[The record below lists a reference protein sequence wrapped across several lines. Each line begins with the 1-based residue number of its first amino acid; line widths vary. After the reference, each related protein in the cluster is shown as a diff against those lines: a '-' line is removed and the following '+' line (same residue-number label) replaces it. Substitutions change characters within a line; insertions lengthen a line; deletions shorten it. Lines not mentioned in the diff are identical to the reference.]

1 MELIHSIHNLDVSL
15 IFLHHKYFILFFFIS
30 AEAVTACRTFLAQM
44 QGPATD
50 QMRGAVRAYS
60 RWYVTQCAILGFGS
74 CLAVSKA
81 PFSYPRY
88 LPPFQTYRCCSFDA
102 EHRTFFAMPNRR
114 HACVFVRSS
123 RASSLSVACSVQQG
137 QLLPDDV
144 ATQAIVLTCKDE
156 LVIGMKRILEN
167 GSSQQRSEGS
177 AELGLLHAARR
188 EFPDGLL
195 VLVLAVCRDP
205 TQVLTNILVCST
217 IASCFFLNIYIYIL
231 LSFCPPLLMLSSRR
245 TCPLHFCQLIVCPFL
260 ARTSSCPVPL

>member
-1 MELIHSIHNLDVSL
+1 MPYWVSDRVL
-15 IFLHHKYFILFFFIS
+15 
-30 AEAVTACRTFLAQM
+30 EACRFEGSFLL
-44 QGPATD
+44 
-50 QMRGAVRAYS
+50 S
-60 RWYVTQCAILGFGS
+60 
-74 CLAVSKA
+74 
-81 PFSYPRY
+81 RY

-102 EHRTFFAMPNRR
+102 EHRTCFAMPNRR

-144 ATQAIVLTCKDE
+144 ATQAIVLTCQEE

-217 IASCFFLNIYIYIL
+217 IALVFFLNIYIYIL
-231 LSFCPPLLMLSSRR
+231 LSFCPPLVMLSSRR